1 MKEHHHSTKEDKTML
16 MRTDPF
22 RDIDRLFGQLVGTP
36 GRPAIMHV
44 DAERDGDWFYVY
56 FDLPGVDPDSI
67 DLTVERNVLQVK
79 AERQRTTKDGVETV
93 ISERPMGT
101 FSRQLFL
108 GDTLDTDKLEASY
121 HDGVLTLRIPVS
133 EHAKP
138 RKISV
143 GAGNG
148 PKQIKG

>member
-1 MKEHHHSTKEDKTML
+1 ML

-22 RDIDRLFGQLVGTP
+22 RDVDRMFEQLVGTT
-36 GRPAIMHV
+36 GRPAMMRV
-44 DAERDGDWFYVY
+44 DAERDGDTFYVY

-67 DLTVERNVLQVK
+67 ELTVERNVLQVK
-79 AERQRTTKDGVETV
+79 AERQRREKDGVETV
-93 ISERPMGT
+93 ISERPMGV

-121 HDGVLTLRIPVS
+121 DNGVLTLRIPVS
-133 EHAKP
+133 EQAKP

-143 GAGNG
+143 GSGG
-148 PKQIKG
+148 SDRKQIEG

>member
-1 MKEHHHSTKEDKTML
+1 ML

-22 RDIDRLFGQLVGTP
+22 RDIDRMFEQFTGTVS
-36 GRPAIMHV
+36 RPAVMHV
-44 DAERDGDWFYVY
+44 DAERDGDWFTVY

-79 AERQRTTKDGVETV
+79 AQRQRPAKQGVESV
-93 ISERPMGT
+93 IAERPMGV

-108 GDTLDTDKLEASY
+108 GDILDTDGLQATY
-121 HDGVLTLRIPVS
+121 DNGVLTLRIPVS
-133 EHAKP
+133 EQAKP

-143 GAGNG
+143 GAGSSG
-148 PKQIKG
+148 TRQIKG